1 MKKGFT
7 LIELIVAIGISLLA
21 VGGLI
26 VNYNNYNDNQRLKQA
41 ALTLK
46 NNLRF
51 AQTQAVSAKK
61 PASGCTQLVGYTV
74 SFTSGT
80 YAIVGACTE
89 GAVGD
94 VLSVTLPSGITF
106 SPVPSSF
113 IFDVLN
119 RGLVGSDAVTITL
132 AGIAK
137 SYRIQISS
145 GGDINDLGFL

>member
-119 RGLVGSDAVTITL
+119 RGLVGSDVVTITL
-132 AGIAK
+132 VGITK
-137 SYRIQISS
+137 SYRIQVSA

>member
-74 SFTSGT
+74 NFTSGS
-80 YAIVGACTE
+80 YAIVGQCTE

-106 SPVPSSF
+106 SPIPSSF

-119 RGLVGSDAVTITL
+119 RGLVGSDVVTITL

-137 SYRIQISS
+137 SYRIQISR